1 MADNKKSIMISMAFL
16 ALGLAVAVLGIAAWV
31 LAGEG
36 SQQWAISGVIA
47 GLIMAL
53 AGAAGAFRKRPVSD
67 ERTAKLSAYAASWS
81 WFSGV
86 VVTSALFLLNYYGV
100 VKADTTQALGLVL
113 LTLLATLVAF
123 NAYFRTRGDVA

>member
-1 MADNKKSIMISMAFL
+1 MAENKKNRMASVLFL
-16 ALGLAVAVLGIAAWV
+16 ALGLAVAAMGIAAWA

-36 SQQWAISGVIA
+36 SQQWAISGVVA

-53 AGAAGAFRKRPVSD
+53 AGAAGALGKRRGGD

-81 WFSGV
+81 WFSAV

-100 VKADTTQALGLVL
+100 VKADSNQALGLIL
-113 LTLLATLVAF
+113 LTLLGTMVAF
-123 NAYFRTRGDVA
+123 NAYYRTRGDIE